1 MEIQF
6 KSSRMQKVC
15 NGERESV
22 REWGL
27 PNARKLRQRLT
38 ELQAAETLEDM
49 RKLPAARCHPLKG
62 DRAGQFAV
70 DLAHPFRLVFE
81 PADNPVPKK
90 DDGGIDLEKITSV
103 TILSVEDYHGE

>member
-1 MEIQF
+1 MEIRF
-6 KSSRMQKVC
+6 KSFRMQKAC
-15 NGERESV
+15 NSERESV
-22 REWGL
+22 REWGS

-49 RKLPAARCHPLKG
+49 RKVPAARCHPLKG

-70 DLAHPFRLVFE
+70 DLSHPFRLVFE
-81 PADNPVPKK
+81 PADNPVQKK
-90 DDGGIDLEKITSV
+90 NDGGIDLEKITSI